1 MSQWML
7 PLGVMQGS
15 SNSGTSSILPSEFE
29 SATRTW
35 GRARPY
41 VVIVLVTA
49 L

>member
-15 SNSGTSSILPSEFE
+15 SNSGTSSILPSELE
-29 SATRTW
+29 SATRAW